1 MPLIAIEASSNMAG
15 IMDQNARGDFAP
27 IVPSNLVGTD
37 ARQRGRTLAHLSDQR
52 ESAINRLYSLS
63 PTAIWDVLKRQRPSF
78 WFVCIYLFFEYVRP
92 QQIYTSMRGPPYAR
106 IAIILALV
114 FFMMEQRKPRFRT
127 PEILLATFTA
137 IVLLSSIN
145 AFEPSDSFDTI
156 SAYLA
161 WVLIYFLIAN
171 TIDTEERFLVFMLS
185 FLLYNFK
192 MSNFG
197 TRSWAS
203 EGFAFRNWGT
213 TGAPGFFQNSGEFGI
228 EMCIFLP
235 LIVAFI
241 LALGKH
247 WPMWQRWIAWGVA
260 GTAITGI
267 VASSSR
273 GALIG
278 LGAVVF
284 WILLKSRKR
293 FRALV
298 IALVLGGLVY
308 AITPEKQKMRL
319 RAAGGDETSVS
330 RTTAWKQGIE
340 MMQDYPVLGIGYQNW
355 TRYHDT
361 KYGYHILPHN
371 VFVQAGAELGYSGL
385 ICFVALIGCTF
396 VINRRTRKL
405 ATHSP
410 DEGRFILYMAHGL
423 DGALVGFL
431 ASGFF
436 VTVLYYPFFWINFAM
451 TVALYNAALN
461 KFKDESLSSQRRRP
475 PVGRGEIRAAVRAV
489 S

>member
-1 MPLIAIEASSNMAG
+1 MAG
-15 IMDQNARGDFAP
+15 IMDQNARGELAP
-27 IVPSNLVGTD
+27 IVPNNLVGTD
-37 ARQRGRTLAHLSDQR
+37 ARQRGRTFAHLSGQR
-52 ESAINRLYSLS
+52 APAIDRLYALS
-63 PTAIWDVLKRQRPSF
+63 PKAIWDVLKRQKPSF
-78 WFVCIYLFFEYVRP
+78 WFVCIYLLFEYVRP
-92 QQIYTSMRGPPYAR
+92 QQIYAPMLGPPYAR
-106 IAIILALV
+106 IAIILAV
-114 FFMMEQRKPRFRT
+114 AFFIIEQRKPRFGA

-137 IVLLSSIN
+137 IVLLSSVN
-145 AFEPSDSFDTI
+145 AFDPSESFDKI
-156 SAYLA
+156 SDYLA

-171 TIDTEERFLVFMLS
+171 TVDTEERFLVFMLS

-203 EGFAFRNWGT
+203 EGFAFRTWGT

-247 WPMWQRWIAWGVA
+247 WPVWQRWIAWAVA
-260 GTAITGI
+260 ATAITGI

-273 GALIG
+273 GAILG
-278 LGAVVF
+278 LGAVVL

-293 FRALV
+293 FRALL
-298 IALVLGGLVY
+298 IAVALGSLVY
-308 AITPEKQKMRL
+308 AITPAKQIMRL
-319 RAAGGDETSVS
+319 QAAGEDNTSVS

-340 MMQDYPVLGIGYQNW
+340 MMRDYPILGIGYQNW
-355 TRYHDT
+355 TKYHDT

-371 VFVQAGAELGYSGL
+371 VFVEAGAELGYSGL

-405 ATHSP
+405 AAHSP

-451 TVALYNAALN
+451 TVALHNAALN
-461 KFKDESLSSQRRRP
+461 KFKDESLSSQPGRSAPRR
-475 PVGRGEIRAAVRAV
+475 GDTRAVVRAI

>member
-1 MPLIAIEASSNMAG
+1 
-15 IMDQNARGDFAP
+15 MDQNARGELAP
-27 IVPSNLVGTD
+27 IVPSNLVGTE
-37 ARQRGRTLAHLSDQR
+37 AHQRGRTFAHLSGQR
-52 ESAINRLYSLS
+52 ASAIDRLYALR
-63 PTAIWDVLKRQRPSF
+63 PKAIWGVLKRQKPSF

-92 QQIYTSMRGPPYAR
+92 QQIYTSILGPPYVR
-106 IAIILALV
+106 ITIILALV
-114 FFMMEQRKPRFRT
+114 LFIMEQRKPRFRT

-137 IVLLSSIN
+137 IVLLSSVN
-145 AFEPSDSFDTI
+145 AFEPSESFGKIAD
-156 SAYLA
+156 YLN

-171 TIDTEERFLVFMLS
+171 TVDTEERFLVFMLS

-197 TRSWAS
+197 MRSWAS
-203 EGFAFRNWGT
+203 EGFAFRTWGT
-213 TGAPGFFQNSGEFGI
+213 AGAPGFFQNSGEFGI

-235 LIVAFI
+235 LVVAFI

-247 WPMWQRWIAWGVA
+247 WPVWQRWIAWGVA
-260 GTAITGI
+260 STAIVGI

-273 GALIG
+273 GAIVG
-278 LGAVVF
+278 LGAVVL

-293 FRALV
+293 FRALC
-298 IALVLGGLVY
+298 IAVALGGLVY

-319 RAAGGDETSVS
+319 QAAGDDETSVS

-340 MMQDYPVLGIGYQNW
+340 MMRDYPVIGIGYNNW
-355 TRYHDT
+355 TKYRDT
-361 KYGYHILPHN
+361 KYGYRILAHN
-371 VFVQAGAELGYSGL
+371 VFIQAGAELGYSGL

-405 ATHSP
+405 AAHKP

-451 TVALYNAALN
+451 TVALYNAAQN
-461 KFKDESLSSQRRRP
+461 KFNDESLSAERGRAP
-475 PVGRGEIRAAVRAV
+475 LGRGEIRAAVRAV